1 MGVVRT
7 RRLTLSGRRCTSAD
21 HHHQI
26 IIIGGGEIGYALA
39 KALESDHELCV
50 VDTDPGVAD
59 RFGLLDVEFLTG
71 SGTSGSLLERAQVGT
86 CDLLIACTGLDE
98 INIVACSLG
107 SQLGCRRTIC
117 FVSKEDF
124 AHAAEGRESL
134 SQHFGI
140 DQVVWPEAQLAD
152 AIERIIMAPGSV
164 DAGVFAGGQIR
175 LLEFRLGSDSPL
187 VGKPIAALSL
197 PYGVVMVAVHHGDA
211 TSIPRGRTVLDPGD
225 KVVLMGTRDAMKA
238 LQRQLSPEASARR
251 ARVVTII
258 GGGDVGLRLAQH
270 LESEP
275 DIKLYV
281 VEHDHA
287 RGEMLAATLV
297 NALILEGDGTDLAL
311 LESEEIGRSDVLV
324 SVINND
330 ERNLLA
336 CLIGRQLGVGSVI
349 TRVSTP
355 ANLRLFEL
363 VGIDVALSA
372 RGAAVASV
380 VHQIDGGRSSLLAVL
395 EAGQAKVIELTV
407 PEQFRATSL
416 RDLGMPNE
424 AIIGSIVRG
433 SEVIVPRG
441 EDHIKPGDH
450 LLVCATG
457 ISAKQIRGLFTT
469 AG

>member
-1 MGVVRT
+1 MR
-7 RRLTLSGRRCTSAD
+7 
-21 HHHQI
+21 I

-39 KALESDHELCV
+39 KALASDHELCV
-50 VDTDPGVAD
+50 VDSEPSVAD
-59 RFGLLDVEFLTG
+59 RFGLLDVQFLTG
-71 SGTSGSLLERAQVGT
+71 SGTSSGLLERAGVRT
-86 CDLLIACTGLDE
+86 CDLLIACTRLDE
-98 INIVACSLG
+98 VNIVACSIG
-107 SQLGCRRTIC
+107 SQLGCQRTIC

-124 AHAAEGRESL
+124 VHTPEGRDSL

-164 DAGVFAGGQIR
+164 DAGVFVGGEIR
-175 LLEFRLGSDSPL
+175 LLEYRLGADSPL
-187 VGKPIAALSL
+187 VGKPIAALAL
-197 PYGVVMVAVHHGDA
+197 PYGVVIIAVHHGDT
-211 TSIPRGRTVLDPGD
+211 TSIPGGRTVLDPGD
-225 KVVLMGTRDAMKA
+225 RVVLMGTREGMKA
-238 LQRQLSPEASARR
+238 LQFQLSPEASAHR
-251 ARVVTII
+251 ARLVTII

-270 LESEP
+270 LESEQG
-275 DIKLYV
+275 IQLSV
-281 VEHDHA
+281 VEQDHA
-287 RGEMLAATLV
+287 RGEMLAATLG
-297 NALILEGDGTDLAL
+297 NALILEGDGTDLGL

-324 SVINND
+324 SVIDND
-330 ERNLLA
+330 ESNLLA

-372 RGAAVASV
+372 RSAAVASV

-395 EAGQAKVIELTV
+395 EAGQATVVELTV
-407 PEQFRATSL
+407 PDGFRATAL

-424 AIIGSIVRG
+424 AIIGSVVRG

-441 EDHIKPGDH
+441 EDHIKAGDH

-457 ISAKQIRGLFTT
+457 ISAEQIRGLFTT
-469 AG
+469 GQ